1 MPSDSLL
8 IMWWVALKFENAI
21 KQLFILDV
29 EFSRPR
35 IESALTVIANY
46 QNNNNNNKKSSSS
59 FSILFWFIV

>member
-35 IESALTVIANY
+35 IESALTVTANY
-46 QNNNNNNKKSSSS
+46 QNNNKKSSSS